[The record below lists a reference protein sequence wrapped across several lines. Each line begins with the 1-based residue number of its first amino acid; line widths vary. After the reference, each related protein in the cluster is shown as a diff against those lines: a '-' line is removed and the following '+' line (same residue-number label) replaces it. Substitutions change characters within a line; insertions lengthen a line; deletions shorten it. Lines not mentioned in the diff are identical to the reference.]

1 MFRNLFIFLLLSSVA
16 AFNPFN
22 QKEFCG
28 PVKCTTCKTAVES
41 VENILTANTTQ
52 NYLNNLCYKIPKEYK
67 DICIYAIENEYPAII
82 QFIQTEHTP
91 TEICTDLSYCI

>member
-1 MFRNLFIFLLLSSVA
+1 MLRNLFIFLLLSSVA

-28 PVKCTTCKTAVES
+28 PVKCTTCKMTVEAVQ
-41 VENILTANTTQ
+41 NIDYTTH
-52 NYLNNLCYKIPKEYK
+52 YIDLCYKIPKEYK